1 MWWSWHSCKGLVSS
15 LCTGGTWDSEK
26 LSACSKNIA
35 ISGGPWIGVR
45 VWILCT
51 LSPYMKEWLI
61 WRKDFFLISEH
72 IPYITTIAYLFTK
85 VGIFK
90 LCSNKSHR
98 NDSYWQ
104 EGLMMFFLTLLVTH
118 PVFCSSD
125 FSPSYNLTL
134 EVLWKNIKSITAD
147 IKSQGLFGNSLTYLA
162 M

>member
-1 MWWSWHSCKGLVSS
+1 MSS

-35 ISGGPWIGVR
+35 VSDGPWIDVH

-51 LSPYMKEWLI
+51 LRPYMKEWLI

-72 IPYITTIAYLFTK
+72 IPHITTIAHLVPKWAF
-85 VGIFK
+85 
-90 LCSNKSHR
+90 SNFVQIRAIGMIPIDKRVS
-98 NDSYWQ
+98 WC
-104 EGLMMFFLTLLVTH
+104 FFFTLLVTH
-118 PVFCSSD
+118 PVFSSSD
-125 FSPSYNLTL
+125 FSPSYDLTL

-147 IKSQGLFGNSLTYLA
+147 IKSQGLFGNSLTYFP